1 MDFETAITI
10 TALVLSF
17 FSVVVS
23 LLVWKEFSA
32 FRKFWFYSVS
42 LLDEPDLIG
51 DEWER
56 DEDIHYENIPTKSSE
71 EDSIIDIQDYL
82 QGRYDPDD
90 Y

>member
-1 MDFETAITI
+1 MDFETAVTI
-10 TALVLSF
+10 TALALSF

-32 FRKFWFYSVS
+32 FRKFWLYSVS

-56 DEDIHYENIPTKSSE
+56 IEEEDDDYVIPRRSE
-71 EDSIIDIQDYL
+71 EDVVIDIQDYL
-82 QGRYDPDD
+82 QSKYDPDD